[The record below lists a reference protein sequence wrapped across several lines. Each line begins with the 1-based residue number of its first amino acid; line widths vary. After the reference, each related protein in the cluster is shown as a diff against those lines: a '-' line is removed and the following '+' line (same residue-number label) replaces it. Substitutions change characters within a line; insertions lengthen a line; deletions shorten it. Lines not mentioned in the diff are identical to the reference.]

1 MFRRSIFFLLLIS
14 FTQFNGFTQIKK
26 IFILT
31 LASLI
36 LFLISCGKQEYTEKG
51 ISEFV
56 QRTDSL
62 LTNLAGQK
70 YDWASAKA
78 YSTVLAFYPE
88 PEIIFLNEDLTYRKA
103 AEAFNLYYY
112 KDGHLIHFIGK
123 KLEYFTK
130 KIKDTKKQMTKLM
143 LNLESD
149 GDVISYQKIVNGEL
163 LNLDDSELEEVL
175 THAEELYKLV
185 GDKEE

>member
-1 MFRRSIFFLLLIS
+1 M
-14 FTQFNGFTQIKK
+14 NK
-26 IFILT
+26 IFILIFI
-31 LASLI
+31 SLI
-36 LFLISCGKQEYTEKG
+36 LFFISCGKQKYTEKG
-51 ISEFV
+51 INEIV

-62 LTNLAGQK
+62 LINLAGQK

-88 PEIIFLNEDLTYRKA
+88 PDIIFLNEDLTYRRA

-123 KLEYFTK
+123 KLEYFPKKVKKTK
-130 KIKDTKKQMTKLM
+130 KKMTKLK
-143 LNLESD
+143 LNLDSD
-149 GDVISYQKIVNGEL
+149 GDVISYQKFVNGEL
-163 LNLDDSELEEVL
+163 LSLDDPELEDVL

>member
-1 MFRRSIFFLLLIS
+1 MNKICLLI
-14 FTQFNGFTQIKK
+14 
-26 IFILT
+26 FI
-31 LASLI
+31 SLI
-36 LFLISCGKQEYTEKG
+36 LFFISCGKQEYTEKV
-51 ISEFV
+51 INKIV

-62 LTNLAGQK
+62 LINLAGQK

-78 YSTVLAFYPE
+78 YSTILAFYPE
-88 PEIIFLNEDLTYRKA
+88 PDIIFLNEKLKYRRG

-112 KDGHLIHFIGK
+112 NDSHLIHFIGK

-130 KIKDTKKQMTKLM
+130 EVKKTKKQLTKLK
-143 LNLESD
+143 LNLDSD
-149 GDVISYQKIVNGEL
+149 GDVISYQKVINREL

-175 THAEELYKLV
+175 THAKELYKLV

>member
-1 MFRRSIFFLLLIS
+1 MKNVYILIF
-14 FTQFNGFTQIKK
+14 
-26 IFILT
+26 
-31 LASLI
+31 ASLI
-36 LFLISCGKQEYTEKG
+36 LFLISCSKQKYTEKS
-51 ISEFV
+51 ISEIV

-78 YSTVLAFYPE
+78 YSTVAAYYPE
-88 PEIIFLNEDLTYRKA
+88 PDIIFLNEDLTYRKA

-123 KLEYFTK
+123 KLEYFYTNVK
-130 KIKDTKKQMTKLM
+130 NKKKQLTKLM
-143 LNLESD
+143 LNLDSD
-149 GDVISYQKIVNGEL
+149 GDVISYHKIVNGEL
-163 LNLDDSELEEVL
+163 VSLDDSELKDVL
-175 THAEELYKLV
+175 AHSKELYYLV

>member
-1 MFRRSIFFLLLIS
+1 M
-14 FTQFNGFTQIKK
+14 QK
-26 IFILT
+26 INFIIIAL
-31 LASLI
+31 LI
-36 LFLISCGKQEYTEKG
+36 LFIFSCGKEEYTEKG
-51 ISEFV
+51 ISEIV

-78 YSTVLAFYPE
+78 YSTMLAYYPE
-88 PEIIFLNEDLTYRKA
+88 PDIIFLNEKFTYRRP

-123 KLEYFTK
+123 KLDYSTK
-130 KIKDTKKQMTKLM
+130 YKKGIKKQLTKLN
-143 LNLESD
+143 LNLDSD

-175 THAEELYKLV
+175 THAKELYSLV

>member
-1 MFRRSIFFLLLIS
+1 MNKIFLLIFISLIFFL
-14 FTQFNGFTQIKK
+14 T
-26 IFILT
+26 
-31 LASLI
+31 
-36 LFLISCGKQEYTEKG
+36 SCGKQENTEKE
-51 ISEFV
+51 ISEIV

-62 LTNLAGQK
+62 LINLAGQK

-78 YSTVLAFYPE
+78 YSTILAFYPE
-88 PEIIFLNEDLTYRKA
+88 PDIIFLNEKLKYRRA

-112 KDGHLIHFIGK
+112 KDGHLIHFREK
-123 KLEYFTK
+123 KLEYFPK
-130 KIKDTKKQMTKLM
+130 NIRNTKKQITKLK
-143 LNLESD
+143 LNLDSD

-185 GDKEE
+185 GDTEE

>member
-1 MFRRSIFFLLLIS
+1 MIKIFLL
-14 FTQFNGFTQIKK
+14 
-26 IFILT
+26 IFI
-31 LASLI
+31 SLI
-36 LFLISCGKQEYTEKG
+36 LLLISCGKQEYTEKE
-51 ISEFV
+51 ISKIV

-62 LTNLAGQK
+62 LINLAGQK

-78 YSTVLAFYPE
+78 YSTILAFYPE
-88 PEIIFLNEDLTYRKA
+88 PDIIFLNEKLKYRRG

-112 KDGHLIHFIGK
+112 KDSHLIHFIGK

-130 KIKDTKKQMTKLM
+130 EVKKTKKQLTKLK
-143 LNLESD
+143 LNLDSD
-149 GDVISYQKIVNGEL
+149 GDVISYQKVINREL

-175 THAEELYKLV
+175 THAKELYKLV

>member
-1 MFRRSIFFLLLIS
+1 MNKIFLL
-14 FTQFNGFTQIKK
+14 
-26 IFILT
+26 IFI
-31 LASLI
+31 SLI
-36 LFLISCGKQEYTEKG
+36 LFLTSCGIQEYNEKE
-51 ISEFV
+51 ISEIV

-62 LTNLAGQK
+62 LFNLAGQK

-78 YSTVLAFYPE
+78 YSTVRAFYTE
-88 PEIIFLNEDLTYRKA
+88 PDIIFLNEKLKYRRA

-112 KDGHLIHFIGK
+112 KDGHIIHFIGK
-123 KLEYFTK
+123 KIEYFPKKEKKTK
-130 KIKDTKKQMTKLM
+130 QQMTKLM
-143 LNLESD
+143 LNVDSD

-163 LNLDDSELEEVL
+163 LNLDDSELEDVL

>member
-1 MFRRSIFFLLLIS
+1 MNKIFLLT
-14 FTQFNGFTQIKK
+14 FT
-26 IFILT
+26 
-31 LASLI
+31 SLI
-36 LFLISCGKQEYTEKG
+36 FFLISCGKQEYTDKG
-51 ISEFV
+51 ISEII

-62 LTNLAGQK
+62 LINLAGQK
-70 YDWASAKA
+70 YDWASEKA
-78 YSTVLAFYPE
+78 YSTILAFYPE
-88 PEIIFLNEDLTYRKA
+88 PDIIFLNEKLKYRRA

-112 KDGHLIHFIGK
+112 KDGHLIHFREK
-123 KLEYFTK
+123 KLEYFPK
-130 KIKDTKKQMTKLM
+130 NIRNTKKQITKLR

>member
-1 MFRRSIFFLLLIS
+1 M
-14 FTQFNGFTQIKK
+14 NK
-26 IFILT
+26 IFILIFI
-31 LASLI
+31 SLI
-36 LFLISCGKQEYTEKG
+36 LFFISCGKQEYTEKG
-51 ISEFV
+51 ISEIV

-62 LTNLAGQK
+62 LINLAGQK

-88 PEIIFLNEDLTYRKA
+88 PDIIFLNEDLTYRRA

-123 KLEYFTK
+123 KLEYFPKKVKKTK
-130 KIKDTKKQMTKLM
+130 KKMTKLK
-143 LNLESD
+143 LNLDSD
-149 GDVISYQKIVNGEL
+149 GDVISYQKFVNGEL
-163 LNLDDSELEEVL
+163 LSLDDPELEDVL